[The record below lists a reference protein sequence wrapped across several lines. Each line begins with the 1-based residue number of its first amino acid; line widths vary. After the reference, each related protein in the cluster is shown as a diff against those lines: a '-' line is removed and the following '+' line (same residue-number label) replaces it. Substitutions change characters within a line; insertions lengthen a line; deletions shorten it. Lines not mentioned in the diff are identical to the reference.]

1 MTASDGLK
9 YRGNIKE
16 LDNCPR
22 CKALDCDCKGEKKSF
37 AVPRGYSNVYRGGI
51 ADNGWWC
58 SCCFAKL
65 WSQMDN
71 QVRSWLKGL
80 ATTPDKWIETGID
93 ATTRRSIG
101 RKMSAATKRAKLGTE
116 WKVRDNEKS
125 QELEAF
131 PSGKD
136 WPIAGDEVHFGPGIN
151 DGEKR
156 YAISGG
162 VASLV
167 KALSK

>member
-1 MTASDGLK
+1 
-9 YRGNIKE
+9 
-16 LDNCPR
+16 
-22 CKALDCDCKGEKKSF
+22 
-37 AVPRGYSNVYRGGI
+37 
-51 ADNGWWC
+51 
-58 SCCFAKL
+58 
-65 WSQMDN
+65 MDN